1 MKKIM
6 LLLMLGVSFVWAE
19 LRQID
24 ASEAIVKSGIQIVD
38 IRTKPEWQETGVIK
52 DSILI
57 TFFDEQG
64 RYDVQAFMNELNKHV
79 TKDKEFAL
87 ICRTGNRTSMVSEFL
102 SKQGYKVINLQG
114 GIKRLISQG
123 YAPSAYKQP

>member
-6 LLLMLGVSFVWAE
+6 LLLMFAVSFVWAE

-123 YAPSAYKQP
+123 YAPSAYKP

>member
-1 MKKIM
+1 M

>member
-1 MKKIM
+1 M
-6 LLLMLGVSFVWAE
+6 LLLMFAVSFVWAE
-19 LRQID
+19 LRQVD

-64 RYDVQAFMNELNKHV
+64 RYNVQAFMNELNKHV

>member
-1 MKKIM
+1 MM
-6 LLLMLGVSFVWAE
+6 LAVSFVWAE

>member
-6 LLLMLGVSFVWAE
+6 LLLMFAVSFVWAE
-19 LRQID
+19 LRQVD

-64 RYDVQAFMNELNKHV
+64 RYNVQAFMNELNKHV

-123 YAPSAYKQP
+123 YAPSAYKP

>member
-19 LRQID
+19 LRQVD

>member
-1 MKKIM
+1 M

-19 LRQID
+19 LRQVD

-123 YAPSAYKQP
+123 YAPSAYKP

>member
-1 MKKIM
+1 M

-123 YAPSAYKQP
+123 YAPSAYKP

>member
-1 MKKIM
+1 MPP
-6 LLLMLGVSFVWAE
+6 SFDTP
-19 LRQID
+19 I
-24 ASEAIVKSGIQIVD
+24 ASDV
-38 IRTKPEWQETGVIK
+38 
-52 DSILI
+52 ILI

>member
-123 YAPSAYKQP
+123 YAPSAYKP